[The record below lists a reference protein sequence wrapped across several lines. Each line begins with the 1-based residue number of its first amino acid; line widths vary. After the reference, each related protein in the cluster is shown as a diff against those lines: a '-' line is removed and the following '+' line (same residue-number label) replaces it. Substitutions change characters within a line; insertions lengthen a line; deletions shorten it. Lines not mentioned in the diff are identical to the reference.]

1 VAAESLDAFID
12 GVYWVPLAA
21 VTDPE
26 IVETTIGETIG
37 AHGGLADH
45 VDEKHMLILL
55 DNLEQLLPEVAPPLA
70 VLLERCPN
78 LRLLLTSR
86 ARFGSRVNASTR
98 SSRCRK
104 PMPSRSFASAPSSP
118 SPNRPFARSAGVW
131 TGSRSRSSW
140 RRRGRGCFPPTAC
153 SLGSSGGFR
162 F

>member
-1 VAAESLDAFID
+1 VAAELLDAFLD
-12 GVYWVPLAA
+12 GVFWVPLAA

-26 IVETTIGETIG
+26 IVERTIGETIG
-37 AHGGLADH
+37 AQGGLADH
-45 VDEKHMLILL
+45 VDEKRMLILL

-78 LRLLLTSR
+78 LRLLLTP
-86 ARFGSRVNASTR
+86 APRFGSRVNPSTQ
-98 SSRCRK
+98 SSRCRT

-118 SPNRPFARSAGVW
+118 SPNRPFTRSAGVS

-140 RRRGRGCFPPTAC
+140 RRRGRGCFLPTAWL
-153 SLGSSGGFR
+153 LGSSGRFR